1 LLFSTEKFL
10 LLEDSLPP
18 KGVGTS
24 SATRHRAARECPR
37 CDSPSVAR
45 SRIRGLLGLTAKRL
59 LGLRPY
65 RCLDC
70 WHRFMATTKHS

>member
-10 LLEDSLPP
+10 LLEDSLTPRSTGAP
-18 KGVGTS
+18 V
-24 SATRHRAARECPR
+24 AARHRASRECPR

-45 SRIRGLLGLTAKRL
+45 SRIRGVLGHTAKRF

-70 WHRFMATTKHS
+70 WHRFMATAKH